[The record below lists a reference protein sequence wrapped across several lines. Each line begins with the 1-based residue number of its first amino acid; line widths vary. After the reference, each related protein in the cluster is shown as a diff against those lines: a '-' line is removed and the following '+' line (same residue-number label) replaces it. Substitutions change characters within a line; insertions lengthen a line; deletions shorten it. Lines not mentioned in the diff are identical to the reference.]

1 MSNWHDLKSG
11 GFSPELNPLWLS
23 CSPGRE
29 AHCSDLY
36 CRQRCK
42 TETWGTLKVLRFRHL
57 VCNILLLLV
66 VIDFDRIDVEVF
78 TDPGKASE
86 QYPGNPGHVVSAED
100 GEANNN
106 KADATANTRAIFLE
120 GKVKGANIY
129 IFVSHSWF
137 FLYMVQLSMDLNKKW
152 LWDKSHVAYTILWPH
167 TVLGN

>member
-1 MSNWHDLKSG
+1 MSNWLDLKSG

-86 QYPGNPGHVVSAED
+86 QYPGNPGQVVSAEE
-100 GEANNN
+100 GVATKYNNN
-106 KADATANTRAIFLE
+106 NVTVANVNTWAISPAMNMWVVLINGGQQRAS
-120 GKVKGANIY
+120 IY
-129 IFVSHSWF
+129 W
-137 FLYMVQLSMDLNKKW
+137 QLTYQKRMHNG
-152 LWDKSHVAYTILWPH
+152 HQTC
-167 TVLGN
+167 